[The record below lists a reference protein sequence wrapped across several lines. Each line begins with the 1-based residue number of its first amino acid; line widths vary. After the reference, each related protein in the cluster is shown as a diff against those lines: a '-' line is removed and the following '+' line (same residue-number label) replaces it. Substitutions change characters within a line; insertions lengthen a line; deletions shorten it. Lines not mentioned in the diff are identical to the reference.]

1 MKKTLFISIVFFAL
15 VSSKVKAQSNLTWTF
30 LGQIDKGEIKKS
42 KVVQINLNGFT
53 DQTEATTALNVLK
66 TNAEIISCTTSKVDA
81 KGNCDLVLTLKNPHD
96 KSFYLG
102 LAQKMGVDYI
112 MANNKKKSVAD
123 LVAGKK

>member
-1 MKKTLFISIVFFAL
+1 MKKILFISIVFCAL

-53 DQTEATTALNVLK
+53 SQTEATTALNVLK

-102 LAQKMGVDYI
+102 LAQKMGVDLAPI
-112 MANNKKKSVAD
+112 LK
-123 LVAGKK
+123 